1 MNNFL
6 LIFNKLLL
14 TVLLLIHLTH
24 FSYAQSCSGNNHANN
39 ANGCDDSGNKYDYSF
54 DGMPKPSNW
63 RELDE
68 YQYLLLEVGDD
79 AASAPAPPQR
89 RHERRQVEEQ
99 EHEAHTFQEYGGGEH
114 SSGESLDDFESWEK
128 EMAEADNIRE
138 ESFLESKVGRVV
150 LASVAGIVFTIALL
164 QLKSSAGDSDN
175 NEKNI
180 KNDMDKKEKKKKK
193 DKKGTST
200 DEEDD
205 NKKGLKKEKLDDD
218 SSKSKM
224 KSKKKKGKEK
234 ESTADKAKDDTDV
247 QVKKKEA
254 RDDDDGFVLV
264 KKEEEEEEEKMSNKK
279 KKKKKKKKKAPKID

>member
-247 QVKKKEA
+247 QVKKKEV

-264 KKEEEEEEEKMSNKK
+264 KKEEEEEEKMSNKK

>member
-180 KNDMDKKEKKKKK
+180 KNDKKEKKKKK

-224 KSKKKKGKEK
+224 KSKKRREKKRK
-234 ESTADKAKDDTDV
+234 
-247 QVKKKEA
+247 
-254 RDDDDGFVLV
+254 VLQIRRRMIQMY
-264 KKEEEEEEEKMSNKK
+264 KLKK
-279 KKKKKKKKKAPKID
+279 KKFQPISENPSTLLGFAEILI

>member
-247 QVKKKEA
+247 QVKKKEV

>member
-79 AASAPAPPQR
+79 AASAPPQR

-180 KNDMDKKEKKKKK
+180 KNDKKEKKKKK

-224 KSKKKKGKEK
+224 KSKRRREKK
-234 ESTADKAKDDTDV
+234 
-247 QVKKKEA
+247 
-254 RDDDDGFVLV
+254 R
-264 KKEEEEEEEKMSNKK
+264 
-279 KKKKKKKKKAPKID
+279 

>member
-234 ESTADKAKDDTDV
+234 KSTADKAKDDTDV
-247 QVKKKEA
+247 QVKKKEV

-264 KKEEEEEEEKMSNKK
+264 KKEEEEEEKMSNKK

>member
-89 RHERRQVEEQ
+89 RHERQVEEQ

-247 QVKKKEA
+247 QVKKKEV

>member
-114 SSGESLDDFESWEK
+114 SSGESLDDFETYLLLEVYL
-128 EMAEADNIRE
+128 MLCIRDHNKPIL
-138 ESFLESKVGRVV
+138 FFWYLHPNSK
-150 LASVAGIVFTIALL
+150 LTWI
-164 QLKSSAGDSDN
+164 
-175 NEKNI
+175 
-180 KNDMDKKEKKKKK
+180 
-193 DKKGTST
+193 
-200 DEEDD
+200 
-205 NKKGLKKEKLDDD
+205 
-218 SSKSKM
+218 
-224 KSKKKKGKEK
+224 
-234 ESTADKAKDDTDV
+234 
-247 QVKKKEA
+247 
-254 RDDDDGFVLV
+254 
-264 KKEEEEEEEKMSNKK
+264 
-279 KKKKKKKKKAPKID
+279 

>member
-247 QVKKKEA
+247 QVKKKEM

-264 KKEEEEEEEKMSNKK
+264 KKEEEEEKMSNKK

>member
-180 KNDMDKKEKKKKK
+180 KNDKKEKKKKK

-234 ESTADKAKDDTDV
+234 KSTADKAKDDTDV
-247 QVKKKEA
+247 QVKKKEV

>member
-180 KNDMDKKEKKKKK
+180 KNDKKEKKKKK

-247 QVKKKEA
+247 QVKKKRNA
-254 RDDDDGFVLV
+254 
-264 KKEEEEEEEKMSNKK
+264 
-279 KKKKKKKKKAPKID
+279 